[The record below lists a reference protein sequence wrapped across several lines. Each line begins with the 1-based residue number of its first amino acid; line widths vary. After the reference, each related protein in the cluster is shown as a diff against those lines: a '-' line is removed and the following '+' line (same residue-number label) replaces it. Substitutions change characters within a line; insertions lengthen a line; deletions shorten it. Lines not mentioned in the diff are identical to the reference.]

1 MKFKNKETGTIHEV
15 STEICVGM
23 SFCKD
28 IRCRNCKLNGKADE
42 CTKWVLSNP
51 KEAAQLMGYELIP
64 DIKGFRNPRNG
75 EIYDYPVDDCC
86 SSGFCRERGCL
97 DCPIHDNRGTLQCR
111 QFVNQNPARAAQLMG
126 YELITDLPE
135 EPVEPQK
142 EAPEMVSKEGVY
154 NDLIGLEVSLTAAS
168 FNAAYGRN
176 PTPDFTVL
184 RKKLTDMKAKYQSNS
199 CPLCRPGGVIYRTV
213 KGKNGGLK
221 GLCGTVDELNFCP
234 GCGKPLNDKG
244 RQIQKKTLD
253 CAAEEAAKLV

>member
-1 MKFKNKETGTIHEV
+1 MKFKNKE
-15 STEICVGM
+15 
-23 SFCKD
+23 
-28 IRCRNCKLNGKADE
+28 
-42 CTKWVLSNP
+42 
-51 KEAAQLMGYELIP
+51 
-64 DIKGFRNPRNG
+64 NG

-86 SSGFCRERGCL
+86 SSGFCRDRECPACQIYTTRGDL
-97 DCPIHDNRGTLQCR
+97 DCYK
-111 QFVNQNPARAAQLMG
+111 FVNQNPTLAAQLMG

-142 EAPEMVSKEGVY
+142 EASETVSKEEVY
-154 NDLIGLEVSLTAAS
+154 KDLIGLEVSLTAAS

-184 RKKLTDMKAKYQSNS
+184 RKKLTDMKAKYQPNS

-221 GLCGTVDELNFCP
+221 GLCGTVEELNFCP

-244 RQIQKKTLD
+244 RQIQKEMLG
-253 CAAEEAAKLV
+253 CAADTAAKLV

>member
-1 MKFKNKETGTIHEV
+1 MKFKNKETGTIREV
-15 STEICVGM
+15 SLKNPVKS

-28 IRCRNCKLNGKADE
+28 IRCRDCKLNGKAEE

-51 KEAAQLMGYELIP
+51 KEAAE
-64 DIKGFRNPRNG
+64 
-75 EIYDYPVDDCC
+75 
-86 SSGFCRERGCL
+86 
-97 DCPIHDNRGTLQCR
+97 
-111 QFVNQNPARAAQLMG
+111 LMG
-126 YELITDLPE
+126 YELITDLSE

-142 EAPEMVSKEGVY
+142 EAPETVSKGEVY

-176 PTPDFTVL
+176 PTPDFTGL
-184 RKKLTDMKAKYQSNS
+184 RKKLTDMKAKYQPNS

-213 KGKNGGLK
+213 KGKNGGLR

-234 GCGKPLNDKG
+234 GCSKPLNDKG
-244 RQIQKKTLD
+244 RQIQKETLG